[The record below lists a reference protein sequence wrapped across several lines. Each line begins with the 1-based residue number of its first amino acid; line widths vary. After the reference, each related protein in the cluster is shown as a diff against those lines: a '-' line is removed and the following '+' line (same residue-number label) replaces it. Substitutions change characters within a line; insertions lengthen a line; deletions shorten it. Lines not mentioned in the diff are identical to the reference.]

1 MAKTVGPLQSFSAS
15 GKVADSLIFQ
25 NQNGRN
31 IVRKYFQPSNPRTP
45 PQQTNRL
52 IIAALAKSFDAADKG
67 KPWLNDLLQAVPAG
81 QTWTTYA
88 QNFFTERY
96 GRGAAGVQAA
106 HTEFLRLTDRTL
118 WESFANRIGIFD
130 TVFLDA
136 IDGARTLEAGFSLL
150 FPVKLALDIR
160 ARTNLFP
167 QTYYD
172 IDVNDW
178 TLDTITLF
186 KSDFTNRIPTP

>member
-1 MAKTVGPLQSFSAS
+1 MAKTVAPLQSFSAS

-31 IVRKYFQPSNPRTP
+31 IVRQYFRPSNPRTP
-45 PQQTNRL
+45 AQQTNRL
-52 IIAALAKSFDAADKG
+52 IMASLAQSFAAADMG

-88 QNFFTERY
+88 QQFFTRRY
-96 GRGAAGVQAA
+96 GRGEAGVQGA
-106 HTEFLRLTDRTL
+106 HSDLLRLADRVI
-118 WESFANRIGIFD
+118 WGNFAESIGMVDI
-130 TVFLDA
+130 VYPDA
-136 IDGARTLEAGFSLL
+136 IDGARTLEAGTSLL
-150 FPVKLALDIR
+150 FPVKLALDVR

-172 IDVNDW
+172 IDVGDW
-178 TLDTITLF
+178 TLDIITQF
-186 KSDFTNRIPTP
+186 KADFTNRIPEP